1 MSNKGQSKQKAREK
15 WERLNPGLTRTEFAR
30 IKRQKRLEKR
40 LLKIKKRN
48 ENTQNKKQNNSFN
61 PFLAV

>member
-15 WERLNPGLTRTEFAR
+15 WQREHPNLTRTEFAR

-40 LLKIKKRN
+40 LLKLKKRN
-48 ENTQNKKQNNSFN
+48 ENLQEKK
-61 PFLAV
+61 